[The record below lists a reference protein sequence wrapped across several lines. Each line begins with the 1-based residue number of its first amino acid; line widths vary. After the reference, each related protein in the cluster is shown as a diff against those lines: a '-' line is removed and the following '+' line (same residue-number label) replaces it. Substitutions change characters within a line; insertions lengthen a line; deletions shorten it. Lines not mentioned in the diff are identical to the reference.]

1 MSAIASFT
9 FTVPGCPVPW
19 ERVTPRGA
27 GGRTLTPAR
36 TRNYEAAVG
45 GHARASGVRL
55 LGRPVRVTIEC
66 FFPDRRRRDLDNIAK
81 AVLDG
86 LQGPGLLAGDHWE
99 AVPFLTITGALDA
112 ANPRAVVTIQEVE
125 A

>member
-1 MSAIASFT
+1 MTTFA

-19 ERVTPRGA
+19 ERVTPKGA
-27 GGRTLTPAR
+27 GGRTLTPLR
-36 TRNYEAAVG
+36 TRNYEGAVG
-45 GHARASGVRL
+45 GYARASGVRL
-55 LGRPVRVTIEC
+55 SGRPVRVRIEC

-99 AVPFLTITGALDA
+99 AVPELVITGSLDA
-112 ANPRAVVTIQEVE
+112 AAPRVDITLTEVP
-125 A
+125 